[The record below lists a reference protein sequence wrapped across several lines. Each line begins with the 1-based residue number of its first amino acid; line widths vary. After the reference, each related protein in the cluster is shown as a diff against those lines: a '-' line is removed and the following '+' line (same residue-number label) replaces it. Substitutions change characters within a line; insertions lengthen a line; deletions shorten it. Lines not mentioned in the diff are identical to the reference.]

1 MTSCPK
7 SYRCTDEG
15 GTNPNYGYTNYDN
28 FGTALLCSFRLM
40 TQDYWEDLYHKV
52 SNRYVVVIIVVVVC
66 VVVVVN
72 LLLTTL
78 VVLVEKSVF
87 CVCLCVSRQQA

>member
-7 SYRCTDEG
+7 SYKCTEG

-40 TQDYWEDLYHKV
+40 TQDYWEDLYRKV
-52 SNRYVVVIIVVVVC
+52 SNRYVVVIVVVC
-66 VVVVVN
+66 VVVVVVVIGHFSCPGREIG
-72 LLLTTL
+72 LLCM
-78 VVLVEKSVF
+78 SV
-87 CVCLCVSRQQA
+87 CVRTIN